1 MTDTATPGSV
11 GAGLDMLGKLSFFSD
26 TDYFIQRTGLN
37 SARRKVYNLHLLQ
50 KGLWLAKCC

>member
-50 KGLWLAKCC
+50 KGL